1 MIGIYGGTFNPV
13 HFGHLRTAL
22 EVGELFQ
29 LEQLRL
35 IPCRLPPHRE
45 QPDVDGEL
53 RWQMLKLAVAD
64 TPQLQV
70 DRRELDRDGPSY
82 MVDTLQS
89 LATEYP
95 ASNLILFI
103 GTDAFAGLEHW
114 HRWQSLFEFAH
125 VVVMTR
131 PGYQIPEL
139 SAFLQ
144 HRLVEDRNRLTENP
158 AGLLYFQTVTA
169 LDISATN
176 IRDLIAAGRNPK
188 YLLPDAV
195 IDFIRQHRLYLS
207 STQDCACKQNNF

>member
-29 LEQLRL
+29 LGQLRL

-53 RWQMLKLAVAD
+53 RLQMLQLAVAD

-89 LATEYP
+89 LTTEYP
-95 ASNLILFI
+95 ASGLMLLI
-103 GTDAFAGLEHW
+103 GTDAFAGLERW
-114 HRWQSLFEFAH
+114 HRWQHLFDFAH
-125 VVVMTR
+125 IVVMTR
-131 PGYQIPEL
+131 PGYQMPQL
-139 SAFLQ
+139 SRFLQ
-144 HRLVEDRNRLTENP
+144 QRLAEDRNQLTETA
-158 AGLLYFQTVTA
+158 AGLLYFQAVTA
-169 LDISATN
+169 LDISATAV
-176 IRDLIAAGRNPK
+176 RDLIAAGCNPK
-188 YLLPDAV
+188 FLLPDAV
-195 IDFIRQHRLYLS
+195 IDFIHQHQLYLPP
-207 STQDCACKQNNF
+207 TQD